1 MTLRCGAVFALVFS
15 AIVPAIADAQIL
27 KPSLNPTRFTL
38 GGNFVLS
45 EPKESFRQN
54 VGNGFGGGGTVH
66 YNLMRSGLAGLRFD
80 VSSVRYGKEEKR
92 VPISDSIGSRILVD
106 LTTRNT
112 ITTFSLGPELAK
124 PTGRIRPYVNAG
136 YSRLLFRTTSSL
148 SGSDLSEEDFTS
160 TTNHKD
166 GAGAWVYGGGLR
178 FQVGPSLSPLSLDLG
193 LRYHRGGSASYLREG
208 SIQDNSDGS
217 ITINP
222 LSSKTPF
229 LTYTVGV
236 KFRVPFDVNKP
247 CARLLC

>member
-1 MTLRCGAVFALVFS
+1 MTARCGVVFALVFS
-15 AIVPAIADAQIL
+15 AVVPTIAGAQIL
-27 KPSLNPTRFTL
+27 RPTLNPTRFTV
-38 GGNFVLS
+38 GGNFILS
-45 EPKESFRQN
+45 EPKEGFRQN
-54 VGNGFGGGGTVH
+54 VGNGFGGGGTVQ
-66 YNLMRSGLAGLRFD
+66 YNLLRSGLVGLRFD
-80 VSSVRYGKEEKR
+80 ASGVRYGKEEKR

-136 YSRLLFRTTSSL
+136 YSRLLFKTTSAL
-148 SGSDLSEEDFTS
+148 SGSDSEEDFTN

-166 GAGAWVYGGGLR
+166 STGAWVYGGGLR
-178 FQVGPSLSPLSLDLG
+178 FQLGPAMSPLTLDFG

-222 LSSKTPF
+222 LSSRTPF
-229 LTYTVGV
+229 LAYTVGV
-236 KFRVPFDVNKP
+236 KFRIPFDVNKP